1 MAVNELVGP
10 ALSMSNSVFSYFSP
24 SKSPFY
30 GIVAFGT
37 AALMLSCQEIDDPQW
52 RAIAIPVWLVLA
64 LVLFLAIADRRLPAS
79 DLTPTGDA
87 AADAKAEDRQHQD
100 QLRFARSF
108 GVSSALLA
116 LVLTAQKVSGYDV
129 GFWINYA
136 FCLTQVGVFLVYAWA
151 RLARPEPSP
160 VNFVQFTLITSSFL
174 IGGCYGLAKYVELG
188 GEDPTDMA
196 AALRFLYA
204 STGAYSLWVICILQW
219 FKHLATLVRVV
230 RTP

>member
-10 ALSMSNSVFSYFSP
+10 VMSMSNSVFSYFSP

-37 AALMLSCQEIDDPQW
+37 GSLMLSCQEIEDPQW

-64 LVLFLAIADRRLPAS
+64 LVLFLAIADRRLPAAGLAS
-79 DLTPTGDA
+79 TGD
-87 AADAKAEDRQHQD
+87 DAKDLIAEDRHHQD

-116 LVLTAQKVSGYDV
+116 LVLTAQKVSAYEA

-174 IGGCYGLAKYVELG
+174 GGGCYGLAKYVALG
-188 GEDPTDMA
+188 TGDDVDMP

-219 FKHLATLVRVV
+219 FKHLATIVRVV
-230 RTP
+230 RTS